1 MTEQSRRR
9 NADWQ
14 MRMEDAL
21 KAIAAI
27 VEDTTTRPARRIHL
41 VGHELRRL
49 ELFRSTVNHGDVTEA
64 SDANHRF

>member
-27 VEDTTTRPARRIHL
+27 VADSETRPARRMDRIAQ
-41 VGHELRRL
+41 ELRRL

-64 SDANHRF
+64 SDANHRL